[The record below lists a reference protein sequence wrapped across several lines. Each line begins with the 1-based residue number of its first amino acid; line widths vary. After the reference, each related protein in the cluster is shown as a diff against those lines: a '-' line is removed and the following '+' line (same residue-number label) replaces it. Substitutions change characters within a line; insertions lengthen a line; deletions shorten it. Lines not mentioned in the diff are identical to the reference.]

1 MEGENFGKLKEE
13 KGMAVWKYRG
23 SLGLERRDLVRF
35 CVRIQFFLKS
45 LLSKLQSLAST
56 LRKLVIVR

>member
-23 SLGLERRDLVRF
+23 SVGLERRDLVRF
-35 CVRIQFFLKS
+35 CVRMN
-45 LLSKLQSLAST
+45 
-56 LRKLVIVR
+56 